1 MREVLK
7 KLGASLRAVG
17 FRGSGQ
23 YFHKKKGD
31 FIFVVNFQGSRWGDV
46 FYVNLG
52 AQPVFIPNE
61 VGVGHDPKRLKEY
74 QCIHRKRVGDQWRW
88 KMSDTMFGALEAE
101 LLAALK
107 GFFVHTQSLWKSIA
121 VASPETLIREFSQ
134 WTTDARAALRL
145 ARGSLALGYPDKA
158 PALAT
163 LGLNLAGER
172 ASVLRLELKDVLD
185 VASAKIGRN

>member
-7 KLGASLRAVG
+7 KLGSSLRAVG

-23 YFHKKKGD
+23 YFHKKEGD

-61 VGVGHDPKRLKEY
+61 VGVDQDPKRLKEY

-88 KMSDTMFGALEAE
+88 KMSDAMFGALKAE

-107 GFFVHTQSLWKSIA
+107 EFFIHTQSLWNPSQSLRLRRLFVSSVNGRLMRAPRCISRVEA
-121 VASPETLIREFSQ
+121 LRSATLIKRQ
-134 WTTDARAALRL
+134 RWPRWA
-145 ARGSLALGYPDKA
+145 
-158 PALAT
+158 
-163 LGLNLAGER
+163 
-172 ASVLRLELKDVLD
+172 
-185 VASAKIGRN
+185 